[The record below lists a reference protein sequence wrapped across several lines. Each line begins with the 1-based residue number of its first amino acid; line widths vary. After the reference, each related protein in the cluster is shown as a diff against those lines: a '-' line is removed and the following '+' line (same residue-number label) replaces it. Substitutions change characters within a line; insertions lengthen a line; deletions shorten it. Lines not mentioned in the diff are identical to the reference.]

1 MPGIQTKLQR
11 WYWEHGIGNES
22 RQKSDP
28 KIEEE
33 FSRTKKCFFCGEQN
47 PKFLEEHHLIPKRLH
62 DLLPAEFHII
72 FDFERTVTLC
82 RNCHRRFH
90 VLIKEL
96 VTVLEKV
103 LNLDKDNGLYVYD
116 RIMLFLL
123 LNLNGWYLKEVY
135 AEYENFCRRLGATPS
150 FDEIY
155 RLFEYYQRK
164 GLLRMVK
171 AHKIKD
177 CRIIIDRDPNK
188 LSKLNRTSIY

>member
-1 MPGIQTKLQR
+1 MSYIKQYTMPGIQTKLQR

-22 RQKSDP
+22 RQKSGP

-33 FSRTKKCFFCGEQN
+33 FSRTKKCFLCGEQN

-135 AEYENFCRRLGATPS
+135 AEYEVGGWELHQVSMKYTGSLNITKERGFSEWLK
-150 FDEIY
+150 
-155 RLFEYYQRK
+155 L
-164 GLLRMVK
+164 
-171 AHKIKD
+171 IK
-177 CRIIIDRDPNK
+177 
-188 LSKLNRTSIY
+188 